1 MEIYGNVIYD
11 EEEKIFKMWY
21 LGEGGDH
28 FSFEYPTLYAVSADG
43 IEWEKPEVG
52 TLRAVKGDPFK
63 HNAVAQVHL
72 AGVMKDRGDTH
83 PDRRYKMITFVDS
96 PRNRRGY
103 HTLVSGD
110 GLNWQHF
117 SRDPL
122 APASDVVTGYYDEN
136 RRLYVAYPKI
146 GTRIRGH
153 RRRVFYVTTS
163 EDFMN
168 WSQPELVLWPNLADD
183 AGSFGRIAEVRS
195 LLDVPDDPSLIA
207 RSSMAWDST
216 WPRAAL

>member
-1 MEIYGNVIYD
+1 M
-11 EEEKIFKMWY
+11 
-21 LGEGGDH
+21 
-28 FSFEYPTLYAVSADG
+28 
-43 IEWEKPEVG
+43 G

-122 APASDVVTGYYDEN
+122 APASDVVTGYYDEPV
-136 RRLYVAYPKI
+136 RRL
-146 GTRIRGH
+146 
-153 RRRVFYVTTS
+153 
-163 EDFMN
+163 
-168 WSQPELVLWPNLADD
+168 SQDRHP
-183 AGSFGRIAEVRS
+183 G
-195 LLDVPDDPSLIA
+195 
-207 RSSMAWDST
+207 
-216 WPRAAL
+216 PRAQAACLLRHH

>member
-1 MEIYGNVIYD
+1 M
-11 EEEKIFKMWY
+11 
-21 LGEGGDH
+21 
-28 FSFEYPTLYAVSADG
+28 
-43 IEWEKPEVG
+43 G

-117 SRDPL
+117 SRETL
-122 APASDVVTGYYDEN
+122 APGFGRRHRVLRREPTPV
-136 RRLYVAYPKI
+136 RRL
-146 GTRIRGH
+146 
-153 RRRVFYVTTS
+153 
-163 EDFMN
+163 
-168 WSQPELVLWPNLADD
+168 SQDRHP
-183 AGSFGRIAEVRS
+183 G
-195 LLDVPDDPSLIA
+195 
-207 RSSMAWDST
+207 
-216 WPRAAL
+216 PRAQAACLLRHH